1 MRSKRGVVGIDCS
14 AWGFPLS
21 LSLSLSDKKYEGG
34 SVLRKSVE
42 ASTTY
47 LKDGPGRS
55 RRDDYQCARMSP
67 SRSDDEIRII

>member
-1 MRSKRGVVGIDCS
+1 MRSKRGVVGVDCRYCL
-14 AWGFPLS
+14 GI
-21 LSLSLSDKKYEGG
+21 LSLSDKKYEGG
-34 SVLRKSVE
+34 SVLRRSVE

-47 LKDGPGRS
+47 LKDGPGRN

>member
-1 MRSKRGVVGIDCS
+1 MRSKHGVVGVDCS
-14 AWGFPLS
+14 AWGFS
-21 LSLSLSDKKYEGG
+21 LSLSLSDRKYEGG
-34 SVLRKSVE
+34 SVLRRSVE